1 MLNKFDLFYENFITE
16 GRKSYDSKKFKL
28 NIEKIRDIVDSLE
41 DSHEDKGHFK
51 SIVSK
56 LKERDFHTPKTFK
69 EDVIRIFNSLKKK
82 ELAKGYADVFFDFLK
97 NQEDSPFDD
106 VSSKSGDDETSEPEG
121 DYIPLG
127 DEDDRNPFNEPE
139 EEFEEIA
146 DEETSA

>member
-1 MLNKFDLFYENFITE
+1 MLNKFDLLCENIINE

-69 EDVIRIFNSLKKK
+69 EEVIRIFNGLKKK

-106 VSSKSGDDETSEPEG
+106 VDSPAEQEEETEELNEPEST
-121 DYIPLG
+121 DS
-127 DEDDRNPFNEPE
+127 DDDRNPFYEPE
-139 EEFEEIA
+139 DEEVE
-146 DEETSA
+146 DVETSA